1 MALYDEEAH
10 GRSTLSASPLCEPVG
25 DAVVGMASLLRSC
38 LNCVRPSST
47 VDSHIEN
54 KDFMMNTRTS
64 FSSTSTSFSYF
75 HFLLQNSSF
84 SYFRIFN
91 VNEDHPSTSS
101 DMRVARVTEAN
112 SHAESEDAIDVV
124 THVHGTQTRFRSAS
138 GSDIEFGF
146 GEDRR
151 GNSDTDTEAD
161 SPVQIPWLRPYNLI
175 MATEYGECEYDIKGS
190 ITLDRFLEPGDDHV
204 LGNEKTEGHGVLGV
218 GDAGAASIVM
228 AGCSDHQNKDPAMLL
243 EFAIEF
249 APAALSSCETT
260 QRWHSKCLQG
270 VFS

>member
-1 MALYDEEAH
+1 MIAAFGADGGALQMDISSTYIFPADRLRGTTPSTSWIRSICTCLRTSTPWTTGEEETAMTLYDEEAH

-54 KDFMMNTRTS
+54 KDFTMNTRTS

-175 MATEYGECEYDIKGS
+175 S
-190 ITLDRFLEPGDDHV
+190 
-204 LGNEKTEGHGVLGV
+204 
-218 GDAGAASIVM
+218 
-228 AGCSDHQNKDPAMLL
+228 MLY
-243 EFAIEF
+243 F
-249 APAALSSCETT
+249 
-260 QRWHSKCLQG
+260 
-270 VFS
+270 